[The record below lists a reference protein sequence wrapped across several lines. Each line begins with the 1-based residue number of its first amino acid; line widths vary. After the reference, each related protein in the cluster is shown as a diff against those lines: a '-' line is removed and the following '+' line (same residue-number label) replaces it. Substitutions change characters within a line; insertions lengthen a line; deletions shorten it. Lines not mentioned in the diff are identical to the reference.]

1 EYIDLFLS
9 KNKLIPSQIKLL
21 KSLI

>member
-1 EYIDLFLS
+1 LFLS

>member
-1 EYIDLFLS
+1 IDLFLS